1 MKKEEFVRRSR
12 IDAPAEDVFRWHGR
26 PGALERLTPP
36 WTRLE
41 VLERTGG
48 IENGARVV
56 LALPFGPRRVR
67 WVAEHFDY
75 VEGRQFRDRQVEGP
89 FAHWEHTHRFEAD
102 GPSASYLEDR
112 IAYALPMGSVGALLG
127 GTFVRQIL
135 EQTFAYRHRT
145 TADDLAAHA
154 AYRGP
159 ALHVVVSGSSGLVG
173 SALVPFLTTGGHR
186 VTRLV
191 RTADS
196 GTDAVHWDPAAGA
209 IDAAGLEGADAVVHL
224 AGENIAGARWT
235 DAAKARM
242 LDSRVRGTKLIC
254 ETLARLRRPP
264 QTLVC
269 ASAIGYYGDR
279 GAAEMNEASGPGT
292 GFLADVCRQWEAAT
306 APAADRGIRV
316 VCLRIGVVLTPAGGA
331 LAQMLTPFRLGLG
344 GRIGPGTQYMSWITL
359 DDLLGVILQALTTAS
374 LRGAVNAVAPTPI
387 TNSEFTRVL
396 GRVLR
401 RPTLFSV
408 PAAAARAAFGEMA
421 DEMLLAS
428 TRVAPARLRESGYRF
443 RHPQLEAALRHTLG
457 RA

>member
-1 MKKEEFVRRSR
+1 MTTETFVRRTR
-12 IDAPAEDVFRWHGR
+12 IEAEAEAVFRWHAR
-26 PGALERLTPP
+26 PGALQRLTPP
-36 WTRLE
+36 WTRVD
-41 VLERTGG
+41 VLQQSGG

-56 LALPFGPRRVR
+56 LALRLGPRRVR

-75 VEGRQFRDRQVEGP
+75 VAGRQFRDRQVEGP
-89 FAHWEHTHRFEAD
+89 FAHWEHTHGFEPD
-102 GPSASYLEDR
+102 GPSACYLEDR

-127 GTFVRQIL
+127 GPLVRQTL
-135 EQTFAYRHRT
+135 ERTFAYRHRT

-191 RTADS
+191 RAADS
-196 GTDAVHWDPAAGA
+196 RTDAVRWDPTAGT

-235 DAAKARM
+235 DATKARM
-242 LDSRVRGTKLIC
+242 LGSRVHGTKLLC
-254 ETLARLRRPP
+254 ETLARLQRPP
-264 QTLVC
+264 KTLIS
-269 ASAIGYYGDR
+269 ASGVGYYGDR
-279 GAAEMNEASGPGT
+279 GAAELTEASEPGS
-292 GFLADVCRQWEAAT
+292 GFLATVSRQWEAAT

-316 VCLRIGVVLTPAGGA
+316 VCVRIGVVLTPAGGA
-331 LAQMLTPFRLGLG
+331 LAQMLIPFRLGLG
-344 GRIGPGTQYMSWITL
+344 GRIGPGTQYISWIAL
-359 DDLLGVILQALTTAS
+359 DDLLGVILQALTSAS
-374 LRGAVNAVAPTPI
+374 LDGAVNAVAPTPI

-408 PAAAARAAFGEMA
+408 PAAAIRVAFGEMA

-428 TRVAPARLRESGYRF
+428 TRATPARLLESGYHF
-443 RHPQLEAALRHTLG
+443 RHPQLEGALRHTLG